1 VEIKV
6 LLVLPGHPAIPVLL
20 VTKETLEQVAKL
32 VQLVPQAVLVI
43 LVQQVL
49 LEQVAARVR

>member
-1 VEIKV
+1 M